1 MTEEIE
7 RVQDN
12 RKRLI
17 GQDNNAGRQP
27 RKHIPMERFVVSVDG
42 QRKRGYSE
50 HNLAATEAERIKH
63 AYPSVT
69 VTIVDQGEEI
79 IHPSLDKKVI

>member
-7 RVQDN
+7 TVHDN

-17 GQDNNAGRQP
+17 GQDNNAGRQL
-27 RKHIPMERFVVSVDG
+27 RKHIKMERFVVSVDG

-50 HNLAATEAERIKH
+50 HNLAVIEAQRIKD